1 MHYNLSIKLV
11 RDLDHNYE
19 YIDDNYYKPII
30 VSDANYW
37 LLLLLPLP
45 LCCVFGNGLVV
56 ISVFTNRSLKTCTN
70 FLLVCSCLTLVSTF
84 IHKCVQVSLA
94 VADLIVGALVMPFSI
109 YMAVCCAIYSF
120 AVRVFS

>member
-1 MHYNLSIKLV
+1 MAHNNLSIKLV
-11 RDLDHNYE
+11 RDFNHNYD
-19 YIDDNYYKPII
+19 YIDDNYKPII

-70 FLLVCSCLTLVSTF
+70 FLLV
-84 IHKCVQVSLA
+84 SLA

-109 YMAVCCAIYSF
+109 YMAVRCAHYISYYIYDL
-120 AVRVFS
+120 VK

>member
-1 MHYNLSIKLV
+1 MNYNLSIKLV

-19 YIDDNYYKPII
+19 YIDDNYKPII

-37 LLLLLPLP
+37 ILLLLPLP

-56 ISVFTNRSLKTCTN
+56 IAVFTNRSLKTCTN
-70 FLLVCSCLTLVSTF
+70 FLLVCSSSLTRTNTF
-84 IHKCVQVSLA
+84 VHKCVQVSLA

-109 YMAVCCAIYSF
+109 YMAVCSRIYCL
-120 AVRVFS
+120 AT